1 MSFLHAT
8 FFLVNTIGTVG
19 VPLIMFSP
27 GIRLDLDEKI

>member
-1 MSFLHAT
+1 
-8 FFLVNTIGTVG
+8 LVNTIGTVG